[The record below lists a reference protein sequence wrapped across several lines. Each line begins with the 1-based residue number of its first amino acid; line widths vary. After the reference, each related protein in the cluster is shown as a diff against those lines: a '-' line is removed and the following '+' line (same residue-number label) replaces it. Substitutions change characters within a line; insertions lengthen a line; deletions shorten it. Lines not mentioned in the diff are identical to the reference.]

1 MIYKSDRVMPSQ
13 LTLIVS
19 ILEGRDLFSAAAAV
33 PFVMMPIQM
42 MIFWMAK
49 QDTKERKKCERA
61 INFRL
66 FVWKTKKARV
76 KRQSPHWCFGK
87 VPGKRKYIFICGK
100 IPDFRCRRVCLV
112 LSWNSTASYLG
123 SSLMVNCVTKRNN
136 FFLKNQNQ
144 MEDFCFLK

>member
-19 ILEGRDLFSAAAAV
+19 ILEGRDLFSAVAAV

-61 INFRL
+61 INFRFL
-66 FVWKTKKARV
+66 FEKQKRREWSDSRHTDALV
-76 KRQSPHWCFGK
+76 KSLAK
-87 VPGKRKYIFICGK
+87 KYIFICGK